1 MMELEV
7 GTASFF
13 TFKPPVISDA
23 SMPQRAT
30 SHVAGGLL
38 EQMANIGSYRRAVA
52 PAASNFAL
60 GFVDSMEPQDATEAL
75 LLAQM
80 AAIHQATGEAR
91 ILGDAAGEVA
101 EAPFDRLGLAVGRR
115 SPVDLDAQR
124 GQHAQRVVV
133 AHLEA
138 EPGRGAAHQPFVG
151 EFVPV
156 VEKAMLRDAPGLDQ
170 LAEGGQAPLPPSGRC

>member
-80 AAIHQATGEAR
+80 GFG
-91 ILGDAAGEVA
+91 LGVLVYG
-101 EAPFDRLGLAVGRR
+101 F
-115 SPVDLDAQR
+115 SQW
-124 GQHAQRVVV
+124 
-133 AHLEA
+133 
-138 EPGRGAAHQPFVG
+138 
-151 EFVPV
+151 
-156 VEKAMLRDAPGLDQ
+156 
-170 LAEGGQAPLPPSGRC
+170 